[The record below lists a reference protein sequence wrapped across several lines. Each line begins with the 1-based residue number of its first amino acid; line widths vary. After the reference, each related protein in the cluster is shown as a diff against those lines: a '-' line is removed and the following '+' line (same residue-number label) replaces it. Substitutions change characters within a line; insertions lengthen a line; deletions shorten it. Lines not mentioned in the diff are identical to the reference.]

1 MKKAEGM
8 MLGSIAVNN
17 TEQGAKEGQHGIR
30 VKVWNGQP
38 ATQPSSVWFRSPKDA
53 RAAFKEQVER
63 LDGPE
68 RRPILA
74 RISLTEYGQVT
85 DERFIAQT
93 PPTNYQ

>member
-63 LDGPE
+63 LEVPKEDLSWLE
-68 RRPILA
+68 LVSRNMDKLLMNA
-74 RISLTEYGQVT
+74 S
-85 DERFIAQT
+85 
-93 PPTNYQ
+93 